1 MVVFVQQLLNTDPNH
16 DRKTMALC
24 NRFSFL
30 RQRRQPF
37 GVWHPICLFGFC
49 DTFLPSAPKRSW
61 NCCILHICFS
71 FEANG
76 FENPVPA
83 LEITGD
89 TLGCCKTDSGNHW
102 SDRRNKGAGKT
113 SVSASSGAAAWS
125 RQPKCSCCSHPTSR
139 LEQVK
144 SSLQD
149 SPPFAGCSRVAH
161 TAVSKGPCNPEP
173 CDQ

>member
-1 MVVFVQQLLNTDPNH
+1 
-16 DRKTMALC
+16 MALC

-30 RQRRQPF
+30 RRCRQPF

-76 FENPVPA
+76 FENPAPA

-89 TLGCCKTDSGNHW
+89 TLGCCKADSGNHW

-125 RQPKCSCCSHPTSR
+125 RQPKCSCCSHPMSR

-149 SPPFAGCSRVAH
+149 SALRWLFQGSSH
-161 TAVSKGPCNPEP
+161 SGFQGPLQSWATWPVILYSALA
-173 CDQ
+173 